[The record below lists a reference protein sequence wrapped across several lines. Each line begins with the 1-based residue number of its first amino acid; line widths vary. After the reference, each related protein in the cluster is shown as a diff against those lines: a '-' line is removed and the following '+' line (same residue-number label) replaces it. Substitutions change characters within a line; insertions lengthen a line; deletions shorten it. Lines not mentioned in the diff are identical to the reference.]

1 MNRTEMLEQLRQRTC
16 RVIFKKVDGD
26 ERDMQCTLQ
35 EDVLQEKYQSTVGEE
50 PAARQINE
58 NVIRAWDIN
67 KGAFR
72 SFRVENVVSF
82 T

>member
-35 EDVLQEKYQSTVGEE
+35 EDVLPEKYQSTVGEE

>member
-1 MNRTEMLEQLRQRTC
+1 MNRTKMLEELRSRTC

-35 EDVLQEKYQSTVGEE
+35 ENILPEKYQVRSDDKTKGQ
-50 PAARQINE
+50 PNE
-58 NVIRAWDIN
+58 AIIRAWDIN
-67 KGAFR
+67 KEAFR